1 MDAVR
6 HAGQSVETCENLDIT
21 SLRTVLTVM
30 ANVHIIGAG
39 LSGLACAVRLAG
51 GKRHNITLYESAR
64 HAGGRCRSYH
74 DERLGCTI
82 DNGNHLLLSGNTAV
96 SYYLSVIGASD
107 ELVGPDRALFPF
119 VDLANDQRWTVEVD
133 QGRWPGWLLDAE
145 RRIPGTSLWDYMKA
159 LKLLT
164 ASPDMALRDVVD
176 TKSQLFRCFL
186 EPFAIG
192 VLNTPAED
200 GAAVL
205 LAAVLRETFGR
216 GGASCMPRMAKTG
229 LSETFVT
236 PALAYLE
243 RSQVAFTPNTRLR
256 KIDFENGRARA
267 LHFTDRLIEMQEND
281 TVIMAVPAH
290 VAHTLLPDVKTPTR
304 THPIV
309 NAHFRLEQKTASPNN
324 AGFIGV
330 IDGTAHWIFFRN
342 NIISVT
348 VSAAD
353 TLAELPADKIADLLW
368 VDIRRTV
375 VGVPDKVPVRHRIVK
390 EKRATFA
397 QTPASN
403 RERPTTRCKYEN
415 IYLAG
420 DWTNTGLPATIEG
433 SIRSGNRAASVI
445 NSADS

>member
-1 MDAVR
+1 MDTVS
-6 HAGQSVETCENLDIT
+6 HTSQSVETRKNLDIAP
-21 SLRTVLTVM
+21 LRTVLSVM
-30 ANVHIIGAG
+30 PNVHIIGAG
-39 LSGLACAVRLAG
+39 MSGLACAVRLAG
-51 GKRHNITLYESAR
+51 DKRYTINLYDSAG

-74 DERLGCTI
+74 DEHLGCTI

-96 SYYLSVIGASD
+96 RDYLSAISASD

-133 QGRWPGWLLDAE
+133 QGRWPGWLLNAE
-145 RRIPGTSLWDYMKA
+145 WRIPGTGLWDYVKA
-159 LKLLT
+159 LKLL
-164 ASPDMALRDVVD
+164 AAGPNVPLRDVVD
-176 TKSQLFRCFL
+176 TKSQLFRCFW
-186 EPFAIG
+186 EPFAVG

-200 GAAVL
+200 CAAAL
-205 LAAVLRETFGR
+205 LAAVLRQTFGR
-216 GGASCMPRMAKTG
+216 GGANCMPRMAKTG

-256 KIDFENGRARA
+256 EIDFKDGRATA
-267 LHFTDRLIEMQEND
+267 LRFTDCLIEIQEND

-290 VAHTLLPDVKTPTR
+290 VARTLLPGVKTPTR

-309 NAHFRLEQKTASPNN
+309 NAHFRLEQKIPSPNN
-324 AGFIGV
+324 AGLVGV

-342 NIISVT
+342 DIISVT

-353 TLAELPADKIADLLW
+353 ALAELPADKIAALIWD
-368 VDIRRTV
+368 DIRRAV

-397 QTPASN
+397 QTPASI
-403 RERPTTRCKYEN
+403 RERPSTRCKYEN

-433 SIRSGNRAASVI
+433 SILSGNRAASAI
-445 NSADS
+445 NGTKS